1 MPKLLS
7 YGLIIWKSIA
17 FFQSYGAVNF
27 GMTNVLK
34 LNFEFSESMEHA
46 ILMYVPLELVE
57 GNYSYNYSKPPL

>member
-1 MPKLLS
+1 
-7 YGLIIWKSIA
+7 
-17 FFQSYGAVNF
+17 
-27 GMTNVLK
+27 MTNVLK